1 MQSGMLLLRLADMP
15 TRRQERV
22 SERIHEE
29 ISDLLQKRIRDPR
42 LASVTVTGVEVSP
55 DLKLASV
62 FISALGDGKARNSAL
77 QGVQHAS
84 KYIRRQLAQRLQM
97 RFTPELRFALDES
110 WVRGA
115 RIDELLGQL
124 RDSESGTD
132 LADSNASDD
141 RCEA

>member
-1 MQSGMLLLRLADMP
+1 MQSDTLLLRLADMP

-62 FISALGDGKARNSAL
+62 FISALGDCEARNSAL

-97 RFTPELRFALDES
+97 RFAPELRFALDES

-115 RIDELLGQL
+115 RIDELLEQL

-132 LADSNASDD
+132 PADSNASDD